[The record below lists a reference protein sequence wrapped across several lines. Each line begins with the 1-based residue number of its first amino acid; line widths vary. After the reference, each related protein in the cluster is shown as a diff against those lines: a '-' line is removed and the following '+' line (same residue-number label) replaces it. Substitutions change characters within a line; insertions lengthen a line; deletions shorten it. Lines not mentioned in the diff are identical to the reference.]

1 MYKSKF
7 KNSEIHDTRVI
18 APAGL
23 LAVLLRKKGLIFTCL
38 PYCFCKV
45 ALLITDGKQ
54 TSGLRPNE
62 PSPDLVATAM
72 KRRGIEL
79 QAIGIGAADPVEL
92 WGYASD
98 PNLVLKADDF
108 SKLENIVILTANNLC
123 PGKLSQR
130 SIVNNLKR
138 IIPYSTSWSRA
149 TLGLEFLRGS

>member
-7 KNSEIHDTRVI
+7 QNSEIHDTRVI

-23 LAVLLRKKGLIFTCL
+23 LATLLRKKGLIFTCL

-45 ALLITDGKQ
+45 ALLITDGIQ

-62 PSPDLVATAM
+62 PTPRLVADAM
-72 KRRGIEL
+72 KRRGIEI

-108 SKLENIVILTANNLC
+108 SKLEDIVIMTANNLC
-123 PGKLSQR
+123 PRKLSQR
-130 SIVNNLKR
+130 SIVNNLNR
-138 IIPYSTSWSRA
+138 IIPYSTACLRA
-149 TLGLEFLRGS
+149 TLGLEFLIGS

>member
-23 LAVLLRKKGLIFTCL
+23 LATLLRKKGLIFTCL

-45 ALLITDGKQ
+45 ALLITDGTQ
-54 TSGLRPNE
+54 TPGHDDDE
-62 PSPDLVATAM
+62 PSLDKVATSM
-72 KRRGIEL
+72 KIRGIEL
-79 QAIGIGAADPVEL
+79 QAIAIDKAGHEEL
-92 WGYASD
+92 RGYASD
-98 PNLVLKADDF
+98 PNLVLKVDDF
-108 SKLENIVILTANNLC
+108 SKLEDIVIMTANNLC

-138 IIPYSTSWSRA
+138 IIPYSTAWLRA